1 MSNLLLTCY
10 ATGLHAI
17 NSPMFCLATFMR
29 SGIFAEGRF
38 LGKILDE
45 WIVDAQ
51 EFVHTKLPH
60 ILMVVLI
67 AVILTRLVAVSTN
80 RVIRVADR
88 KSANP
93 GRQSQV
99 KTFASILRTT
109 LNSILW
115 GLTALQVLTVMG
127 VNLGP
132 LLASAGIAGVAIGLA
147 AQTIVKDV
155 LNGML
160 IILEDWFNVG
170 DTVRLTGMTG
180 IVEAMSLRRTE
191 LRDGDGTLYIVPNSQ
206 ITTVANLSRDFSVA
220 TVNVSVDFS
229 ASPDKV
235 VPLLTSI
242 AMDIR
247 KDPAFAP
254 LFLKDP
260 EVLGVDAITG
270 SQVVYPVVFRTLA
283 TKQYGPIREFRRR
296 VRMALEDQ
304 GLLPGDPNRIF
315 REFAGKGSP
324 QLAASNEEQGT
335 AKAPATS
342 EQPKIDPTTI
352 PAVTH
357 NPFIAEG

>member
-1 MSNLLLTCY
+1 MILFAML
-10 ATGLHAI
+10 I
-17 NSPMFCLATFMR
+17 R

-45 WIVDAQ
+45 WIGDAQ

-60 ILMVVLI
+60 LVIVIVIAVVLTRI
-67 AVILTRLVAVSTN
+67 ISLGARRVILL
-80 RVIRVADR
+80 ADR
-88 KSANP
+88 KDSRP

-99 KTFASILRTT
+99 KTFASVLRTT
-109 LNSILW
+109 LNAILW

-132 LLASAGIAGVAIGLA
+132 LLAGAGIAGVAIGLA

-160 IILEDWFNVG
+160 IILEDQFNVG
-170 DTVRLTGMTG
+170 DTVRLAGMTG
-180 IVEAMSLRRTE
+180 TVEGMSLRRTE
-191 LRDGDGTLYIVPNSQ
+191 IRDGDGTLYIVPNSQ
-206 ITTVANLSRDFSVA
+206 ITTVANLNRDFSVA

-235 VPLLTSI
+235 VPLLTKI

-247 KDPAFAP
+247 NDQAFAP

-260 EVLGVDAITG
+260 EVLGVDAING
-270 SQVVYPVVFRTLA
+270 SQVVYPVVFRTQA

-296 VRMALEDQ
+296 VRIALEEQ
-304 GLLPGDPNRIF
+304 GMLPGDPNRIF
-315 REFAGKGSP
+315 REFAGKPG
-324 QLAASNEEQGT
+324 QLPETTDPDPTHKPHPEKPG
-335 AKAPATS
+335 
-342 EQPKIDPTTI
+342 IDPTTLP
-352 PAVTH
+352 PAETH
-357 NPFIAEG
+357 NPMIAES

>member
-1 MSNLLLTCY
+1 MYLFAML
-10 ATGLHAI
+10 I
-17 NSPMFCLATFMR
+17 R

-60 ILMVVLI
+60 LVVLFVI
-67 AVILTRLVAVSTN
+67 AIILSRIIAIVTRRMSGLARN
-80 RVIRVADR
+80 RGTSPSR
-88 KSANP
+88 N
-93 GRQSQV
+93 SQV
-99 KTFASILRTT
+99 QTFASVLRTT
-109 LNSILW
+109 LNTIVW
-115 GLTALQVLTVMG
+115 GLTALQVLTVLG

-132 LLASAGIAGVAIGLA
+132 LLASAGIAGIAIGLA

-160 IILEDWFNVG
+160 IIVEDQFNVG

-180 IVEAMSLRRTE
+180 TVELMTLRRTE
-191 LRDGDGTLYIVPNSQ
+191 IRDGDGTLYVVPNSQ
-206 ITTVANLSRDFSVA
+206 ITTVANLSRDYSVA

-229 ASPDKV
+229 ATPDKV
-235 VPLLTSI
+235 IPLLTSI

-247 KDPAFAP
+247 KDPAFSN

-270 SQVVYPVVFRTLA
+270 SQVVYPVIFRTLA

-296 VRMALEDQ
+296 VRIALEDQ
-304 GLLPGDPNRIF
+304 SMLPGDPNRIF
-315 REFAGKGSP
+315 REFTSTASGQK
-324 QLAASNEEQGT
+324 QLAGT
-335 AKAPATS
+335 AADEDNTSSVKESKEKPA
-342 EQPKIDPTTI
+342 IDPTTI
-352 PAVTH
+352 PAITI
-357 NPFIAEG
+357 NPLTGES

>member
-1 MSNLLLTCY
+1 MFPFALLIRY
-10 ATGLHAI
+10 
-17 NSPMFCLATFMR
+17 
-29 SGIFAEGRF
+29 GIFAEGRF

-45 WIVDAQ
+45 WIDDAQ
-51 EFVHTKLPH
+51 EFIHAKLPH
-60 ILMVVLI
+60 LIVVIVIAIVLSRVIPVVTRRMVVL
-67 AVILTRLVAVSTN
+67 
-80 RVIRVADR
+80 ADGKKPR
-88 KSANP
+88 P

-109 LNSILW
+109 LNGILW
-115 GLTALQVLTVMG
+115 ALTALQVLTILG

-160 IILEDWFNVG
+160 IILEDQFSVG

-180 IVEAMSLRRTE
+180 SVEAMSLRRTE
-191 LRDGDGTLYIVPNSQ
+191 VRDGDGTLYIVPNSQ

-247 KDPAFAP
+247 NDKAFAP
-254 LFLKDP
+254 VFLADP
-260 EVLGVDAITG
+260 QVLGVDSIAG
-270 SQVVYPVVFRTLA
+270 SQVVYPVVFKTLA
-283 TKQYGPIREFRRR
+283 TQQYGPIREFRRR

-304 GLLPGDPNRIF
+304 GLLPGDPNRVF
-315 REFAGKGSP
+315 REFSGKPG
-324 QLAASNEEQGT
+324 QLPET
-335 AKAPATS
+335 TDP
-342 EQPKIDPTTI
+342 DPTHKP
-352 PAVTH
+352 PAEKPGVDPTALPPAETH
-357 NPFIAEG
+357 NPMIAES

>member
-1 MSNLLLTCY
+1 MHPLLI
-10 ATGLHAI
+10 AAR
-17 NSPMFCLATFMR
+17 F
-29 SGIFAEGRF
+29 GIFKEGRF
-38 LGKILDE
+38 LGKVLDE
-45 WIVDAQ
+45 WTIDTQ
-51 EFVHTKLPH
+51 EFIRTKLPH
-60 ILMVVLI
+60 LIVVLVI
-67 AVILTRLVAVSTN
+67 AIVLS
-80 RVIRVADR
+80 RVISLATRRIVVMADGR
-88 KSANP
+88 KPSP

-109 LNSILW
+109 LNGILW
-115 GLTALQVLTVMG
+115 ALTALQILTILG

-160 IILEDWFNVG
+160 IVLEDQFNVG

-180 IVEAMSLRRTE
+180 TVEAMSLRRTE

-247 KDPAFAP
+247 KDKAFASV
-254 LFLKDP
+254 FLADP
-260 EVLGVDAITG
+260 QVLGVDSITG
-270 SQVVYPVVFRTLA
+270 SQVVYPVVFKTLA
-283 TKQYGPIREFRRR
+283 TQQYGPIREFRRR

-304 GLLPGDPNRIF
+304 GLLPGDPNRVF
-315 REFAGKGSP
+315 REFAGKSDGQNRLP
-324 QLAASNEEQGT
+324 GPEDVTTQGNEPRE
-335 AKAPATS
+335 KP
-342 EQPKIDPTTI
+342 PIDPTALP
-352 PAVTH
+352 PAETH
-357 NPFIAEG
+357 NPMIAES

>member
-1 MSNLLLTCY
+1 MYLFAML
-10 ATGLHAI
+10 
-17 NSPMFCLATFMR
+17 MR
-29 SGIFAEGRF
+29 SGLFAEGRF

-45 WIVDAQ
+45 WIDDLQ
-51 EFVHTKLPH
+51 EFIHAKLPH
-60 ILMVVLI
+60 LVVVIVI
-67 AVILTRLVAVSTN
+67 AIVLTRIVSLGTRRMATVAE
-80 RVIRVADR
+80 RKDARPDR
-88 KSANP
+88 H
-93 GRQSQV
+93 SQV
-99 KTFASILRTT
+99 KTFAGVLRTT
-109 LNSILW
+109 LNGILW
-115 GLTALQVLTVMG
+115 TLTALQVLTILG

-160 IILEDWFNVG
+160 IILEDQFNIG

-180 IVEAMSLRRTE
+180 TVEAMTLRRTE
-191 LRDGDGTLYIVPNSQ
+191 IRDGDGTLYIVPNSQ

-229 ASPDKV
+229 VSPDNV

-254 LFLKDP
+254 VFIKDP
-260 EVLGVDAITG
+260 EVLGVDAING
-270 SQVVYPVVFRTLA
+270 SQVVYPVVFKTQA

-296 VRMALEDQ
+296 VRMALEDK
-304 GLLPGDPNRIF
+304 GMLPGDPNRVF
-315 REFAGKGSP
+315 RDFAGKSDSQP
-324 QLAASNEEQGT
+324 QLSGSAGT
-335 AKAPATS
+335 DPTS
-342 EQPKIDPTTI
+342 EVTGGAGSKEPTEPPKVDPTTI

-357 NPFIAEG
+357 NPLTGE

>member
-1 MSNLLLTCY
+1 MILFAMLIRW
-10 ATGLHAI
+10 GL
-17 NSPMFCLATFMR
+17 
-29 SGIFAEGRF
+29 FAEGRF

-45 WIVDAQ
+45 WIGDAQ

-60 ILMVVLI
+60 LLVVLFI
-67 AVILTRLVAVSTN
+67 AVILTRIIAVAT
-80 RVIRVADR
+80 RRLTLLADR
-88 KSANP
+88 RNARP

-109 LNSILW
+109 LNGILW

-127 VNLGP
+127 ANLGP

-147 AQTIVKDV
+147 AQTIVKDM

-160 IILEDWFNVG
+160 IILEDQFNVG

-180 IVEAMSLRRTE
+180 TVEAMSLRRTE
-191 LRDGDGTLYIVPNSQ
+191 IRDGDGTLYIVPNSQ

-229 ASPDKV
+229 AAPDKV
-235 VPLLTSI
+235 VRLLTSI

-247 KDPAFAP
+247 NDKAFAP
-254 LFLKDP
+254 VFLKDP
-260 EVLGVDAITG
+260 EVLGVDSING
-270 SQVVYPVVFRTLA
+270 SQVVYPVVFKTQA

-304 GLLPGDPNRIF
+304 GMLPGDPNRVF
-315 REFAGKGSP
+315 REFAGKPEIQG
-324 QLAASNEEQGT
+324 QLTEPTDPLHKPAAE
-335 AKAPATS
+335 KPA
-342 EQPKIDPTTI
+342 IDPTAQP
-352 PAVTH
+352 PATTH
-357 NPFIAEG
+357 NPLIAES

>member
-1 MSNLLLTCY
+1 MYLF
-10 ATGLHAI
+10 ATL
-17 NSPMFCLATFMR
+17 MR

-60 ILMVVLI
+60 LAVVIIIAIILSRVI
-67 AVILTRLVAVSTN
+67 AIATN
-80 RVIRVADR
+80 RMSNLSQR
-88 KSANP
+88 KENSP
-93 GRQSQV
+93 TRHSQV
-99 KTFASILRTT
+99 KTFASVLRTT
-109 LNSILW
+109 LNGILW
-115 GLTALQVLTVMG
+115 GLTALQVLTILG

-160 IILEDWFNVG
+160 IIVEDQFNVG

-180 IVEAMSLRRTE
+180 TVEVMTLRRTE
-191 LRDGDGTLYIVPNSQ
+191 IRDGDGTLYVVPNSQ
-206 ITTVANLSRDFSVA
+206 ITTVANLSRDYSVA

-229 ASPDKV
+229 ARPEKV
-235 VPLLTSI
+235 IALLTSI

-247 KDPAFAP
+247 KDPAFSN

-270 SQVVYPVVFRTLA
+270 SQVVYPVIFRTLA
-283 TKQYGPIREFRRR
+283 TKQYGPIREFRSR
-296 VRMALEDQ
+296 VRIALEEQ
-304 GLLPGDPNRIF
+304 SMLPGDPNRIF
-315 REFAGKGSP
+315 REFTTTVNGQKQLTGPDDPATAGKEPTEKQHIDS
-324 QLAASNEEQGT
+324 
-335 AKAPATS
+335 
-342 EQPKIDPTTI
+342 KIDPTTI

-357 NPFIAEG
+357 NPFIAE

>member
-1 MSNLLLTCY
+1 MVLFAML
-10 ATGLHAI
+10 I
-17 NSPMFCLATFMR
+17 R
-29 SGIFAEGRF
+29 WGIFAEGRF

-45 WIVDAQ
+45 WIDDAQ
-51 EFVHTKLPH
+51 EFIHTKLPH
-60 ILMVVLI
+60 LVVVILIAFVLTRFIVLATRRIVLI
-67 AVILTRLVAVSTN
+67 A
-80 RVIRVADR
+80 DR
-88 KSANP
+88 GARRP

-109 LNSILW
+109 LNGILW
-115 GLTALQVLTVMG
+115 GLTALQVLTILG

-147 AQTIVKDV
+147 AQTIVKDM
-155 LNGML
+155 LNGTL
-160 IILEDWFNVG
+160 IILEDQFNVG

-180 IVEAMSLRRTE
+180 TVEAMSLRRTE
-191 LRDGDGTLYIVPNSQ
+191 VRDGDGTLYIVPNSQ

-235 VPLLTSI
+235 VSLLTSI

-247 KDPAFAP
+247 KDKAFASV
-254 LFLKDP
+254 FLADP
-260 EVLGVDAITG
+260 QVLGVDSITG

-283 TKQYGPIREFRRR
+283 TQQYGPIREFRRR

-315 REFAGKGSP
+315 REFAGKPGQG
-324 QLAASNEEQGT
+324 QLAET
-335 AKAPATS
+335 TDP
-342 EQPKIDPTTI
+342 DPTHKP
-352 PAVTH
+352 PAEKPGVDPTALPPAETH
-357 NPFIAEG
+357 NPMIAES

>member
-1 MSNLLLTCY
+1 MYLFAML
-10 ATGLHAI
+10 I
-17 NSPMFCLATFMR
+17 R

-60 ILMVVLI
+60 LVVLFVI
-67 AVILTRLVAVSTN
+67 AIILSRIIAIVTRRMSGLARN
-80 RVIRVADR
+80 RGTSPSR
-88 KSANP
+88 N
-93 GRQSQV
+93 SQV
-99 KTFASILRTT
+99 QTFASVLRTT
-109 LNSILW
+109 LNTIVW
-115 GLTALQVLTVMG
+115 GLTALQVLTVLG

-160 IILEDWFNVG
+160 IIVEDQFNVG

-180 IVEAMSLRRTE
+180 TVELMTLRRTE
-191 LRDGDGTLYIVPNSQ
+191 IRDGDGTLYVVPNSQ
-206 ITTVANLSRDFSVA
+206 ITTVANLSRDYSVA

-229 ASPDKV
+229 ATPDKV
-235 VPLLTSI
+235 IPLLTSI

-247 KDPAFAP
+247 EDPAFSN

-270 SQVVYPVVFRTLA
+270 SQVVYPVIFRTLA

-296 VRMALEDQ
+296 VRIALEEQ
-304 GLLPGDPNRIF
+304 SMLPGDPNRIF
-315 REFAGKGSP
+315 REFTTTASGQK
-324 QLAASNEEQGT
+324 QLAGT
-335 AKAPATS
+335 AADADSMLSAKEPKEKPA
-342 EQPKIDPTTI
+342 IDPTTI
-352 PAVTH
+352 PAITI
-357 NPFIAEG
+357 NPLTGES

>member
-1 MSNLLLTCY
+1 MYLF
-10 ATGLHAI
+10 AI
-17 NSPMFCLATFMR
+17 LIRT
-29 SGIFAEGRF
+29 GIFAEGRF

-45 WIVDAQ
+45 WIGDAQ
-51 EFVHTKLPH
+51 EFIHAKLPH
-60 ILMVVLI
+60 LIVVLVI
-67 AVILTRLVAVSTN
+67 AIVLS
-80 RVIRVADR
+80 RVISLATRRIVVMADGR
-88 KSANP
+88 KPSP

-109 LNSILW
+109 LNGILW
-115 GLTALQVLTVMG
+115 ALTALQILTILG

-160 IILEDWFNVG
+160 IILEDWFNIG

-180 IVEAMSLRRTE
+180 TVEAMSLRRTE

-247 KDPAFAP
+247 KDKAFASV
-254 LFLKDP
+254 FLADP
-260 EVLGVDAITG
+260 QVLGVDSITG
-270 SQVVYPVVFRTLA
+270 SQVVYPVVFKTLA
-283 TKQYGPIREFRRR
+283 TQQYGPIREFRRR

-304 GLLPGDPNRIF
+304 GLLPGDPNRVF
-315 REFAGKGSP
+315 REFAGKPAGQNQLSSP
-324 QLAASNEEQGT
+324 EDAVTQG
-335 AKAPATS
+335 KEPM
-342 EQPKIDPTTI
+342 EKPLVDPTSLP
-352 PAVTH
+352 PAETH
-357 NPFIAEG
+357 NPMIAES